1 MCCDEKLNEMCTL
14 FGFYCRI
21 LAHGVAVSLILA
33 RFAYRDKAQIL
44 SAYSLCVGIFVLLLE
59 SSWCYF
65 HNKCMMNRGTL
76 RLDSYLL
83 RCILYILLSAGGI
96 LINYTVEPQ
105 LDLYVMN
112 IILGSA
118 GILYG
123 FAHAQRPPSLYSY
136 HFKQLDAKQSGKN
149 HSAEEERL
157 VTSEE
162 SSNDV

>member
-1 MCCDEKLNEMCTL
+1 MVYANYVEDPRPSNC
-14 FGFYCRI
+14 
-21 LAHGVAVSLILA
+21 
-33 RFAYRDKAQIL
+33 
-44 SAYSLCVGIFVLLLE
+44 
-59 SSWCYF
+59 
-65 HNKCMMNRGTL
+65 
-76 RLDSYLL
+76 
-83 RCILYILLSAGGI
+83 
-96 LINYTVEPQ
+96 YTVI
-105 LDLYVMN
+105 LDPREFLNILYVMN